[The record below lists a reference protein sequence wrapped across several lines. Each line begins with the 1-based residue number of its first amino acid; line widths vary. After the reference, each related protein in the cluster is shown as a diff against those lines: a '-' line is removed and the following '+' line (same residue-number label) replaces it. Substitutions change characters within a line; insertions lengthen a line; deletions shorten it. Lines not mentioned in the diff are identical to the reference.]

1 MSGSSLLRLIGLV
14 SVVAFVLAAF
24 TPLSNVLAA
33 RTQVHADL
41 QDADA
46 IVVLAASVDTKGT
59 LSATSLRRAVEGMV
73 LYQKKLA
80 PLLVFSGPANRTG
93 IVEARVRTELA
104 RVLGIPVAAIITET
118 TARTTREE
126 AMRLAALLQPRGI
139 RRILLVTDAAH
150 MPRSL
155 KLFAQEDFAVHPAPV
170 DELVDAGGPESR
182 LRVMRQLAQELLAR
196 LYYRVAGY
204 L

>member
-46 IVVLAASVDTKGT
+46 IVVLAASVDIKAT

-155 KLFAQEDFAVHPAPV
+155 KL
-170 DELVDAGGPESR
+170 LR